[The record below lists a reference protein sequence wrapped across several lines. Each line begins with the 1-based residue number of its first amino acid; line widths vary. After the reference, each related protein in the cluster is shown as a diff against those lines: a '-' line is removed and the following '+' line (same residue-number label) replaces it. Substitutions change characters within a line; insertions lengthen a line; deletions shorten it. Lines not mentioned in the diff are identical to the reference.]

1 MHPRLLTTPWFTLHT
16 YGALLALA
24 YLAALI
30 VLNRGAR
37 REGLDGD
44 KAVSLGLW
52 AIIGAIVGAK
62 LLMIVRSMPE
72 YLADPSQLWSLS
84 TLQSAG
90 DFYGGF
96 IGALLASYIFFA
108 RHPEFPAW
116 KAADLCG
123 PAIALGQ
130 SIGRLACLSAGCCY
144 GRSCSLPWAVTFN
157 DPEVSQIG
165 GAPLGIPLHPVQ
177 AYESIACFLI
187 FLFLIWLARRKRF
200 DGEIILAY
208 TFLYAVTRF
217 CLEFFRGDEDRGYVL
232 GGFLST
238 SQFVAVLAVA
248 GSGVLFS
255 VRHRAPRAPNKK
267 RSPSIRGGK

>member
-1 MHPRLLTTPWFTLHT
+1 MHPRLFTTPWFTLHT
-16 YGALLALA
+16 YGALLALS
-24 YLAALI
+24 YLAAL
-30 VLNRGAR
+30 LMLKYGAR

-52 AIIGAIVGAK
+52 AIIGAIAGAK
-62 LLMIVRSMPE
+62 LMMMVRSVPE

-96 IGALLASYIFFA
+96 IGALLASYIFFS

-116 KAADLCG
+116 KTADLCG

-130 SIGRLACLSAGCCY
+130 SIGRLGCLSAGCCY
-144 GRSCSLPWAVTFN
+144 GSSCSLPWAVTFN

-165 GAPLGIPLHPVQ
+165 GAPLGIGLHPVQ
-177 AYESIACFLI
+177 AYESLACFLI

-200 DGEIILAY
+200 DGEIVLAY
-208 TFLYAVTRF
+208 TFLYAVARF
-217 CLEFFRGDEDRGYVL
+217 YLEFFRGDEDRGHVL
-232 GGFLST
+232 GGALST
-238 SQFVAVLAVA
+238 SQFVAVFAVA
-248 GSGVLFS
+248 ASVILFS
-255 VRHRAPRAPNKK
+255 IRHRIPRTPNKK
-267 RSPSIRGGK
+267 RGSSIRVGR